1 MVMSELTRGGR
12 LAGLLVFLSSWT
24 KGPYI
29 DPDQQGDITLL
40 NSILSSYDLTVVVSS
55 NRNSFGGRHGH
66 YTFTLIFCGGNR

>member
-29 DPDQQGDITLL
+29 DPDQQGDTWGKPFENEKTACLDSVACSVLSRMKNRWKNLL
-40 NSILSSYDLTVVVSS
+40 NLWHT
-55 NRNSFGGRHGH
+55 
-66 YTFTLIFCGGNR
+66 

>member
-29 DPDQQGDITLL
+29 DPDQQGDKQGEIKFE
-40 NSILSSYDLTVVVSS
+40 SDAVVFRKSSQ
-55 NRNSFGGRHGH
+55 
-66 YTFTLIFCGGNR
+66 